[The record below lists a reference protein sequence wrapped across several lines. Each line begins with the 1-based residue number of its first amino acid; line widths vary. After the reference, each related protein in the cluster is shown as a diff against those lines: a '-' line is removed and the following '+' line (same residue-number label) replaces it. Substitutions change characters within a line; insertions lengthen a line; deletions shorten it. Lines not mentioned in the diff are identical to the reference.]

1 MSDVSF
7 QKDVLP
13 ELGDDK
19 LQEIAGLLGTD
30 AAGAQSVVES
40 TVLAMSGGLQEKA
53 AAPEEAEEV
62 RQPVAEISTAPA
74 ASTAPASPEDAPL
87 EGVVTL
93 GGGRTGA

>member
-30 AAGAQSVVES
+30 AAGAQRVVES
-40 TVLAMSGGLQEKA
+40 TVSAMSGGG
-53 AAPEEAEEV
+53 
-62 RQPVAEISTAPA
+62 IPA
-74 ASTAPASPEDAPL
+74 AT
-87 EGVVTL
+87 VT
-93 GGGRTGA
+93 RA